1 MNCLLV
7 YPEYPNTFWSFRHAL
22 KFLAL
27 KASFPPLGLLTV
39 SSMLPDTW
47 EKRLVD
53 LNIRELRDADISWAD
68 VVFVSAMSVQCD
80 SADSVIARCQAMGK
94 RVVAGGPHFT
104 TNPGLYGHVEHLV
117 LNEAEL
123 TLPSFLRDFENG
135 HARHCYT
142 SERWADPEDTPIPD
156 WSLISMKEYSSMNIQ
171 YSRGCPFDCDFCDIT
186 VLLGREP
193 RTKSRRQIKA
203 ELDALYEA
211 GWKGPLFF
219 VDDNFIGNRRK
230 LKNDILPAIAEWMD
244 AHRRPFFLNTEASI
258 NLADDEELMRL
269 MVKAGFEAV
278 FIGIE
283 TPHEESLI
291 ECGKSQNRHRDLVE
305 SVRVIQRAGME
316 VQGGFILGFDEDPP
330 AIFDRLTTFIQE
342 TGIVTA
348 MVGLLNAPTGTRL
361 HARMQAE
368 GRLLHSFSGDNM
380 DTAMNFV
387 PRMDKQHLID
397 GYRSVLEALYTPK
410 HYYARVHR
418 FLSEFNPEKKAFYI
432 NARYVFA
439 LFRSML
445 VLGIIGPERVHYWK
459 LFFWSLFRKP
469 QLFSLAILFA
479 IYGFHFR
486 KVATDAVG

>member
-7 YPEYPNTFWSFRHAL
+7 YPESPNTFWSFRHAL

-39 SSMLPDTW
+39 STMLPGTW
-47 EKRLVD
+47 VKRLVD
-53 LNIRELRDADISWAD
+53 MNIRELRDADIDWAD
-68 VVFVSAMSVQCD
+68 VVFISAMSIQCE

-94 RVVAGGPHFT
+94 RIVAGGPHFT
-104 TNPGLYGHVEHLV
+104 TNPHMYSHVDHLV

-123 TLPSFLRDFENG
+123 TLPEFLRDFEEG
-135 HARHCYT
+135 HASHCYT
-142 SERWADPEDTPIPD
+142 SKRWADAESIPVPD
-156 WSLISMKEYSSMNIQ
+156 WSLISMKEYSSMNLQ
-171 YSRGCPFDCDFCDIT
+171 YSRGCPFDCEFCDIT

-193 RTKSRRQIKA
+193 RTKSRHQIIA
-203 ELDALYEA
+203 ELDALLEA

-230 LKNDILPAIAEWMD
+230 LKNDILPAITEWMEQ
-244 AHRRPFFLNTEASI
+244 HRRPFFLNTEASI
-258 NLADDEELMRL
+258 NLADDEELLRL
-269 MVKAGFEAV
+269 MVHAGFEAV

-283 TPHEESLI
+283 TPHENSLI

-305 SVRVIQRAGME
+305 SVRVIQRAGIE

-368 GRLLHSFSGDNM
+368 GRLLHSFSGNNM
-380 DTAMNFV
+380 DAAMNFV
-387 PRMDKQHLID
+387 PRMDKQHLIE
-397 GYRSVLEALYTPK
+397 GYHAVLEALYTPK

-418 FLSEFNPEKKAFYI
+418 FLSEFNPEKKAVYI
-432 NARYVFA
+432 NGRYIFA
-439 LFRSML
+439 LLRSML
-445 VLGIIGPERVHYWK
+445 LLGIIGPERSHYWR
-459 LFFWSLFRKP
+459 LFFWSLVRKP
-469 QLFSLAILFA
+469 QLFPLAILFA

-486 KVATDAVG
+486 KVAEEAMR